1 MKFELTFV
9 MLAPACSVKLDL
21 VEAKKGEKANTE
33 AHGVWLLLYLERS
46 LVVLEHMVF
55 DHVI

>member
-1 MKFELTFV
+1 

-33 AHGVWLLLYLERS
+33 TNGVWLLQYL
-46 LVVLEHMVF
+46 
-55 DHVI
+55 